1 LTEHYKLKP
10 RDYSDVGQA
19 QLAAV
24 MYSDKIRYNPGTGFL
39 VYNGKVW
46 EENSVAVKG
55 LLQEITDRQLTDSE
69 EAVRDACLLLAKMQ
83 RDNDQKGK
91 SLAANAVKN
100 AKEYRKYAIS
110 ARSSGRIKAALSCL
124 EPYVYIDEKELD
136 RDGFLL
142 NTPLVTVNLKTG
154 EVHAPSPADYCTK
167 ITAVSPNYD
176 NCELWDEAVKTFCC
190 GDSEL
195 AEYLKQVS
203 GMFAIGK
210 VLCENLIIAVGTGK
224 NGKSTFFNTISA
236 VLGSYSGGLSAE
248 ILTTGY
254 RGNKK
259 PEFADLRGKR
269 LIIAA
274 ELEEG
279 QRLDTAT
286 VKKITST
293 DPIRAEA
300 KYKDPFDYIPT
311 HTTVLYTNHLPKVGT
326 ADAGTWRRLVV
337 VPFNAVIE
345 NTDIKNYTD
354 YLVKNA
360 GGAVLSWIIE
370 GAKTFIENDFNLKVP
385 KCVEN
390 AISDYK
396 KQNDWLGAFIDETCN
411 VGNCFPQKSGELY
424 KVYRS
429 YCIARGEYARSNAD
443 FTNALIAAGFKRCRT
458 KAGIYFHG
466 LSLKVNQGVSD
477 VTEY

>member
-1 LTEHYKLKP
+1 M
-10 RDYSDVGQA
+10 RYS
-19 QLAAV
+19 
-24 MYSDKIRYNPGTGFL
+24 KGTGYL

-46 EENSVAVKG
+46 EENSVAARGK
-55 LLQEITDRQLTDSE
+55 LQALTDKQ
-69 EAVRDACLLLAKMQ
+69 LLESS
-83 RDNDQKGK
+83 DT
-91 SLAANAVKN
+91 
-100 AKEYRKYAIS
+100 KEYRKFALS
-110 ARSSGRIKAALSCL
+110 MRQAGKIKAVLQCL
-124 EPYVYIDEKELD
+124 EPYIRIDQKELD
-136 RDGFLL
+136 KDGFLL
-142 NTPLVTVNLKTG
+142 NTPVGTVDLKTS
-154 EVHAPSPADYCTK
+154 ELKPHYPYDYCTK
-167 ITAVSPNYD
+167 ITAVSPD
-176 NCELWDEAVKTFCC
+176 NVNFELWDTAVSTFCC
-190 GDSEL
+190 GDTEL
-195 AEYLKQVS
+195 IRYLKQVS

-210 VLCENLIIAVGTGK
+210 VLCENLIIAIGTGK
-224 NGKSTFFNTISA
+224 NGKSTFFNTIAA

-254 RGNKK
+254 KGNKK

-279 QRLDTAT
+279 QRLDTAA

-326 ADAGTWRRLVV
+326 ADVGTWRRLVV
-337 VPFNAVIE
+337 VPFNAVIQD
-345 NTDIKNYTD
+345 TDIKNYTD

-370 GAKTFIENDFNLKVP
+370 GAREFIENDFKLSVP
-385 KCVEN
+385 QCVQS

-396 KQNDWLGAFIDETCN
+396 TQNDWLGAFISETCN

-429 YCIARGEYARSNAD
+429 YSIDRGEYTRSAAD
-443 FTNALIAAGFKRCRT
+443 FSAALTAAGFEKHKT
-458 KAGIYFHG
+458 QYGSFFHG
-466 LSLKVNQGVSD
+466 LSLKINQNDG
-477 VTEY
+477 E